1 MESLSL
7 SEHNRLFDKVKL
19 EPSGCWTWTAAKC
32 RKGYAR
38 FGLKR
43 GGKNITVGV
52 HRLVFRVFRHEIADD
67 IQVHHICG
75 NRGCVNPGHL
85 RAVTAQEHVDLEPH
99 RYEPN
104 RSKTHCKNGHEFSVE
119 NTRVYHD
126 PSRGWVSRHCRTCER
141 QWKADWKRRNRA
153 KLAGAA

>member
-19 EPSGCWTWTAAKC
+19 EPSGCWTWTAARC

-43 GGKNITVGV
+43 SGRNVTVGV
-52 HRLVFRVFRHEIADD
+52 HRLMFRVFRHEIADD
-67 IQVHHICG
+67 IQVHHVCG

-85 RAVTAQEHVDLEPH
+85 VAVTAQEHVDLEPH
-99 RYEPN
+99 RYDVN
-104 RSKTHCKNGHEFSVE
+104 RDKTECKHGHKYTEE
-119 NTRVYHD
+119 NTRVEVT
-126 PSRGWVSRHCRTCER
+126 PQGWVSRHCRACER
-141 QWKADWKRRNRA
+141 VWKAEYKARQRA
-153 KLAGAA
+153 KRAVA